1 MICALEFVP
10 PAAMRRDP
18 LRYELSAEE
27 EEQMRAAADM
37 EEGELEAAAE
47 AAGGATAEDMEDE
60 DSDDFEDEDENE
72 EDGEAGHFFSFA
84 SFNSA

>member
-10 PAAMRRDP
+10 PGAMRRDP

-27 EEQMRAAADM
+27 VEQMRAAADM

-47 AAGGATAEDMEDE
+47 AAGGATAEDLEDD
-60 DSDDFEDEDENE
+60 DSDGFEDEDEDDDDE
-72 EDGEAGHFFSFA
+72 EAGALCRITFKPA
-84 SFNSA
+84 